1 MRILFMGSPQLAIPS
16 LEAAREVGELVGVVT
31 QPPKASGRGRKV
43 SPSAVGSKALEWG
56 IEPLVPDSVRTDD
69 FLETVAA
76 LEPDVALVVAYGKI
90 LPAGLL
96 AVPRLGCVNVH
107 ASLLPEL
114 RGAAPIQWAI
124 ANGLNETG
132 VTLMQM
138 DEGMDTGP
146 MLLAKSTLIGAE
158 ETAGELGNRLSV
170 MGAELVKEGLPA
182 YCRGELPPQEQDS
195 SAATYAPLL
204 SKEDGRIE
212 FGMDAD
218 QIANRVRGFSPWP
231 GTFTIHKGSRVL
243 VTRAIA
249 VENKT
254 EPEPGPIV
262 HAGNEG
268 ITVACGTG
276 ALMITSVKPEG
287 KREMSAGE
295 YVSGYSIKAGEI
307 LGDKR

>member
-1 MRILFMGSPQLAIPS
+1 MGSPQLAIPS

-56 IEPLVPDSVRTDD
+56 IDPLVPGTIRTDE
-69 FLETVAA
+69 FLETAAA
-76 LEPDVALVVAYGKI
+76 LKPDVALVVAYGKI
-90 LPAGLL
+90 LPPELL
-96 AVPRLGCVNVH
+96 AVPRLGCINVH

-124 ANGLNETG
+124 AGGLKETG
-132 VTLMQM
+132 VTLMLM

-146 MLLAKSTLIGAE
+146 MLLKKSTPIGEE
-158 ETAGELGNRLSV
+158 ETAGELGGRLSL

-182 YCRGELPPQEQDS
+182 LFRGELPPQEQDD

-204 SKEDGRIE
+204 TKEDGRID
-212 FGMDAD
+212 FGMDAS

-231 GTFTIHKGSRVL
+231 GTFTTHKGSRLL
-243 VTRAIA
+243 VTRAVA
-249 VENKT
+249 VDWDGT
-254 EPEPGPIV
+254 QHPGTV
-262 HAGNEG
+262 VQAVSDG
-268 ITVACGTG
+268 ITVACGKV
-276 ALMITSVKPEG
+276 ALRITSMKPEG

-295 YVSGYSIKAGEI
+295 YVSGYSIKAGDMF
-307 LGDKR
+307 GR